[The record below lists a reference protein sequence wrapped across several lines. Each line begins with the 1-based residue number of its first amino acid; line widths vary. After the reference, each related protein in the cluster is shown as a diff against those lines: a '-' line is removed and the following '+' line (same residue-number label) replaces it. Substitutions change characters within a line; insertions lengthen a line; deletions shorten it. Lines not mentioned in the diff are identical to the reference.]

1 MDDSARISALEL
13 KVADLERK
21 LNFFMQQL
29 NLQYTAETVNPALT
43 EAANWLRQGNKIEA
57 VKRYRMATGVGLKE
71 AKDAVDAL
79 EAQLRA
85 S

>member
-1 MDDSARISALEL
+1 MEDSARISALEM

-29 NLQYTAETVNPALT
+29 KLEYTPEPVSPALA
-43 EAANWLRQGNKIEA
+43 EAANWLRKGNKIEA
-57 VKRYRMATGVGLKE
+57 VKSYQKLAGVGLKE
-71 AKDAVDAL
+71 SKDAVDAL
-79 EAQLRA
+79 EARLKA